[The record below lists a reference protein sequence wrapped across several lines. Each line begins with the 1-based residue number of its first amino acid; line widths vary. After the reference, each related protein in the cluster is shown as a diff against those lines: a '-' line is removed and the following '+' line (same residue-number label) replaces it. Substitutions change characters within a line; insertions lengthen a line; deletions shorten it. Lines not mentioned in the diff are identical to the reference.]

1 MIEMFLLKY
10 EFITNSEYDYAL
22 LKRELEN
29 KINNNELSNKIVFAF
44 DKSSSLTLENYRE
57 IIEICSDH
65 KIKII
70 SIDNHLKKLASENVE
85 IVDFITEENYYL
97 ADGVHL
103 SKTGNQKLNELILK
117 ITK

>member
-1 MIEMFLLKY
+1 MK
-10 EFITNSEYDYAL
+10 
-22 LKRELEN
+22 KELEN

-57 IIEICSDH
+57 IIKICSDH

-70 SIDNHLKKLASENVE
+70 SIDNDLKNLASENVE

-97 ADGVHL
+97 ADGIHL
-103 SKTGNQKLNELILK
+103 SKIGNQKLSELILK
-117 ITK
+117 ITQ